1 MNDLLSRPFICA
13 EVKERGNKVFVQS
26 GDIGEDRECA
36 FQPII
41 GRLIDSAAN
50 LPLARIY
57 PSGKFAVA
65 LFTFTPFLSSSVILE
80 AFHL

>member
-1 MNDLLSRPFICA
+1 MPIF
-13 EVKERGNKVFVQS
+13 
-26 GDIGEDRECA
+26 EDRECA

-50 LPLARIY
+50 LPLARIH

-65 LFTFTPFLSSSVILE
+65 LFTFTPFLSSSGILE
-80 AFHL
+80 AFTCDRGIPRLKRTGNVLIQPLTALSY